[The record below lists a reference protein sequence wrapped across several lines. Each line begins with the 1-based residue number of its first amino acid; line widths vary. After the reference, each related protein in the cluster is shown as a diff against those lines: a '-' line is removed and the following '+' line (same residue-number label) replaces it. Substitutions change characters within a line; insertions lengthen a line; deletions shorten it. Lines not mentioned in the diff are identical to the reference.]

1 MATKKD
7 YYEVLGVTKSATDAE
22 IKSAY
27 RKLAR
32 KHHPDIDKS
41 PGAAEKFKELSEAYQ
56 ILSDPQ
62 KKQSYDQFGH
72 AAFDRGAGGMGGN
85 PFGEGFN
92 PFGGGQGNPFGGF
105 SYSWSSNGGQGGPDI
120 NFEDPFDLFNQIFGM
135 AGGGSP
141 FGQGM
146 RRRPTYS
153 LSLTFDEAIKGIEKD
168 IEVEIRDQ
176 KGKTERKRLKIRV
189 PAGVDNGTRMRFDEI
204 DIVFRVGKSDKFL
217 REGSDVFTD
226 ATLAIP
232 QIVLG
237 DTLDVETVS
246 GAVKVKIPS
255 GTQPGSLIRIKGK
268 GVSNMRGGHGD
279 HYVRVR
285 LDVPKTLSSEEKKL
299 YDQLNLLRSKKKKGW
314 F

>member
-1 MATKKD
+1 MSKKD
-7 YYEVLGVTKSATDAE
+7 YYEILGVSKSASDAE

-27 RKLAR
+27 RKMAR
-32 KHHPDIDKS
+32 KHHPDVDKS
-41 PGAAEKFKELSEAYQ
+41 AGAAEKFKELSEAYQ
-56 ILSDPQ
+56 VLSDPK

-105 SYSWSSNGGQGGPDI
+105 SYSWSSGQGGPDV

-135 AGGGSP
+135 AGGNP
-141 FGQGM
+141 FGGPGM

-153 LSLTFDEAIKGIEKD
+153 LSLTFDEAIKGVEKD
-168 IEVEIRDQ
+168 IEVELRDD
-176 KGKTERKRLKIRV
+176 KGKTERKRLRIKV
-189 PAGVDNGTRMRFDEI
+189 SAGVDNGTRMRFDEI
-204 DIVFRVGKSDKFL
+204 DIVFRVSKSDKFL
-217 REGSDVFTD
+217 REGADIFTD
-226 ATLAIP
+226 KTLAIP

-237 DTLDVETVS
+237 DTIDVETVS
-246 GAVKVKIPS
+246 GLVKVKVPAA
-255 GTQPGSLIRIKGK
+255 TQPGSLIRIKGK
-268 GVSNMRGGHGD
+268 GVPNMRGGHGD

-285 LDVPKTLSSEEKKL
+285 LDVPKSLSSEEKKL
-299 YDQLNLLRSKKKKGW
+299 YEQLAALKNKKKGW

>member
-1 MATKKD
+1 MAKRD
-7 YYEVLGVTKSATDAE
+7 LYEILGVTKSASETE

-41 PGAAEKFKELSEAYQ
+41 AGAAEKFKELSEAYQ
-56 ILSDPQ
+56 ILSDPK

-72 AAFDRGAGGMGGN
+72 AAFDRGGGGMGGGN

-105 SYSWSSNGGQGGPDI
+105 SYSWQSGGQQGGPDI

-135 AGGGSP
+135 AGGGG
-141 FGQGM
+141 FNQGM

-153 LSLTFDEAIKGIEKD
+153 LSLTFDEAIKGVEKD
-168 IEVEIRDQ
+168 IEIETRDN
-176 KGKTERKRLKIRV
+176 KGKTERKRLRIKV
-189 PAGVDNGTRMRFDEI
+189 PSGVDNGTRMRFEDI
-204 DIVFRVGKSDKFL
+204 DIVFKVGRSDKFL
-217 REGSDVFTD
+217 REGSDIFTD

-237 DTLDVETVS
+237 DAIDITTVS
-246 GAVKVKIPS
+246 GTVKVKVPP

-268 GVSNMRGGHGD
+268 GVNNMRGGFGD

-285 LDVPKTLSSEEKKL
+285 LDVPKTLTSEEKRL
-299 YDQLNLLRSKKKKGW
+299 YEQLGNLKSSKKKGW